1 MNRRDFAKII
11 IGMAG
16 MTTATAV
23 LPSNTLA
30 AAPKT
35 KVSLVK
41 TADRA
46 DGTRRAMAL
55 LGVNPA
61 RGNTVLLKP
70 NFNSADPAPGSTH
83 SDILRA
89 LVTELQNM
97 GATSIAVADRSGMG
111 NTRRVMEQLGVF
123 ALGKELGFTPLVFDE
138 LGQKD
143 WAVIQNKDQ
152 HWSRGFALPKPALD
166 ADCVVQACALKTH
179 RFGGHFTL
187 SLKNSVGLA
196 AKTTPANTYNYMNE
210 LHGSKFQRHM
220 IAEINAAYAPALIV
234 MDGVEA
240 FTTGGPDRGKLAKT
254 EVMLASTDRIAI
266 DAVGVAIL
274 RLFGTTPEVS
284 KGKIFEQAQIARAV
298 ELGLGVSS
306 PSQIEIVT
314 GDAASA
320 EYAKKLQPLLSA

>member
-1 MNRRDFAKII
+1 MNRRDFAKIM

-16 MTTATAV
+16 MTTTTTL
-23 LPSNTLA
+23 LPSTAFA
-30 AAPKT
+30 AVQKT
-35 KVSLVK
+35 KVALVK
-41 TADRA
+41 TTDRA
-46 DGTRRAMAL
+46 GGTRKAMAL
-55 LGVNPA
+55 LGINPA
-61 RGNTVLLKP
+61 RGNIVLLKP

-89 LVTELQNM
+89 LITELENM
-97 GATSIAVADRSGMG
+97 GAKSITVADRSGMG
-111 NTRRVMEQLGVF
+111 NTRRVMEQLGIF
-123 ALGKELGFTPLVFDE
+123 ALGKELGFTPLVFEE

-143 WAVIQNKDQ
+143 WAVVQNKDQ
-152 HWSRGFALPKPALD
+152 HWSRGFALPKPVLN

-196 AKTTPANTYNYMNE
+196 AKTTPANPYNYMTE
-210 LHGSKFQRHM
+210 LHSSKWQRHM
-220 IAEINAAYAPALIV
+220 IAEINAAYTPALIV

-284 KGKIFEQAQIARAV
+284 KGRIFEQAQIARAV
-298 ELGLGVSS
+298 ELGLGVAA
-306 PSQIEIVT
+306 PAQIEIVT
-314 GDAASA
+314 GDESSA
-320 EYAKKLQPLLSA
+320 EYAKKLRPLLDA

>member
-1 MNRRDFAKII
+1 MNRREFAKIM

-16 MTTATAV
+16 MTTATS
-23 LPSNTLA
+23 LIPSTAFA
-30 AAPKT
+30 ATPKT
-35 KVSLVK
+35 KVALVK
-41 TADRA
+41 TTDRA
-46 DGTRRAMAL
+46 AGTRKAIAL
-55 LGVNPA
+55 LGINPV

-83 SDILRA
+83 NDVLRA
-89 LVTELQNM
+89 LVTELQDM
-97 GATSIAVADRSGMG
+97 QAKSITVADRSGMG
-111 NTRRVMEQLGVF
+111 DTRKVMEQKGIF
-123 ALGKELGFTPLVFDE
+123 ALGKEIGFTPLVFDE
-138 LGQKD
+138 LGQND
-143 WAVIQNKDQ
+143 WAMIQNKDQ
-152 HWSRGFALPKPALD
+152 HWSRGFAMPKPALD

-196 AKTTPANTYNYMNE
+196 AKRTPNNAYNYMNE
-210 LHGSKFQRHM
+210 LHASKYQRHM
-220 IAEINAAYAPALIV
+220 VAEINAAYTPALIV

-240 FTTGGPDRGKLAKT
+240 FTTGGPDQGKMVKS

-298 ELGLGVSS
+298 ELGLGVTS
-306 PSQIEIVT
+306 PAQIEIVT

-320 EYAKKLQPLLSA
+320 EYAQKLQPLLLA

>member
-1 MNRRDFAKII
+1 MNRRAFAKIM
-11 IGMAG
+11 IGVAG
-16 MTTATAV
+16 MTTATAL
-23 LPSNTLA
+23 LPSTA
-30 AAPKT
+30 SAAPKT
-35 KVSLVK
+35 KVALVK

-46 DGTRRAMAL
+46 GGTRKVMAL
-55 LGVNPA
+55 LGINPA

-83 SDILRA
+83 PDVLRA

-97 GATSIAVADRSGMG
+97 GAKSITVGDRSGMG
-111 NTRRVMEQLGVF
+111 NTQRVMEQLGVF
-123 ALGKELGFTPLVFDE
+123 AMGKEIGFTPLMFDA

-143 WAVIQNKDQ
+143 WVVIQNKDQ
-152 HWSRGFALPKPALD
+152 HWSRGFALPRPALD
-166 ADCVVQACALKTH
+166 AGCVVQACALKTH

-196 AKTTPANTYNYMNE
+196 AKTTPGSSYNYMTE
-210 LHGSKFQRHM
+210 LHASKWQRHM
-220 IAEINAAYAPALIV
+220 IAEINAAYTPALIV

-240 FTTGGPDRGKLAKT
+240 FTTGGPDRGKLVKS

-284 KGKIFEQAQIARAV
+284 KGNIFEQAQIARAV
-298 ELGLGVSS
+298 ELGLGVTSAA
-306 PSQIEIVT
+306 QIEIVT

-320 EYAKKLQPLLSA
+320 TYAQKLQPLLNT

>member
-1 MNRRDFAKII
+1 MNRRDFAKIMV
-11 IGMAG
+11 GMVG
-16 MTTATAV
+16 MTVATTL
-23 LPSNTLA
+23 LPSTTFA
-30 AAPKT
+30 ASAT
-35 KVSLVK
+35 SKVALVK
-41 TADRA
+41 TNNRA
-46 DGTRRAMAL
+46 AGVRAAIAL
-55 LGVNPA
+55 LGINPA

-70 NFNSADPAPGSTH
+70 NFNSADAAPGSTH
-83 SDILRA
+83 PDVLRA

-97 GATSIAVADRSGMG
+97 QAKSITVGDRSGMG
-111 NTRRVMEQLGVF
+111 NTRKVMEQLGVF
-123 ALGKELGFTPLVFDE
+123 AMGKQLGFTPLVFDE

-143 WAVIQNKDQ
+143 WVTVQNKDQ

-166 ADCVVQACALKTH
+166 ADCVVQTCNLKTH

-196 AKTTPANTYNYMNE
+196 AKTTPANSFNYMTE
-210 LHGSKFQRHM
+210 LHGSQYQRHM

-240 FTTGGPDRGKLAKT
+240 FTTGGPDRGKLVKS
-254 EVMLASTDRIAI
+254 EVVLASTDRIAI

-298 ELGLGVSS
+298 ELGLGVAS
-306 PSQIEIVT
+306 PAQIDIVT
-314 GDAASA
+314 ADAASA
-320 EYAKKLQPLLSA
+320 DYAKKLLPLLSV

>member
-1 MNRRDFAKII
+1 
-11 IGMAG
+11 MAG
-16 MTTATAV
+16 MATATAA
-23 LPSNTLA
+23 LPSNTFA

-35 KVSLVK
+35 KVALVK
-41 TADRA
+41 TTDRA
-46 DGTRRAMAL
+46 GGTRKAMAL
-55 LGVNPA
+55 LGIHPA

-83 SDILRA
+83 PDVLRA
-89 LVTELQNM
+89 LVTGLQDM
-97 GATSIAVADRSGMG
+97 GAKRITVGDRSGMG
-111 NTRRVMEQLGVF
+111 NTQRVMEQLGVF
-123 ALGKELGFTPLVFDE
+123 ALGRELGFTPLVFDA

-152 HWSRGFALPKPALD
+152 HWSRGFALPRAALD

-196 AKTTPANTYNYMNE
+196 AKTTPGSSYNYMTE
-210 LHGSKFQRHM
+210 LHASKWQRHM
-220 IAEINAAYAPALIV
+220 IAEINAAYTPALVV

-284 KGKIFEQAQIARAV
+284 KGNIFEQAQIARAV

-306 PSQIEIVT
+306 PTHIEIVT
-314 GDAASA
+314 DDAESA
-320 EYAKKLQPLLSA
+320 EYARQLRRLLDA